1 MCTEHK
7 NVPTTIPAVEARP
20 TAAVALSAGGPAVS
34 RAAAEAVST
43 VRAAL
48 GAPAHVPV
56 VEARPAP
63 ASAPVQSGAPVAPA
77 VQAPRAEVARLTTAI
92 VAEAATPAAPAA
104 PEVAPERRIMVDIQR
119 HQRGFVARQSVPVLM
134 KGGHRIRLRLV
145 GGQVE
150 VTFLEVKGNLTDQA
164 LTAAVQAWI
173 NERAK

>member
-48 GAPAHVPV
+48 GAAPRVPV
-56 VEARPAP
+56 LETRSAPAP
-63 ASAPVQSGAPVAPA
+63 VSRVEPPVAPA

-134 KGGHRIRLRLV
+134 KGGHRIQLRLV